1 MDFEDKMIN
10 CEDCNTEFLHS
21 AEDQERY
28 HERGLTNEPKRCRPC
43 RAKRKERSQGGGGGG
58 GGSSHGGG
66 GGGYGGGGGG
76 GGGGGSGGSGGGGGY
91 GGGGQR
97 RPSFDAVCA
106 ACGKDTTVP
115 FRPTGERPVYC
126 RDCYRQMRN
135 D

>member
-1 MDFEDKMIN
+1 MDFEDKTIV
-10 CEDCNTEFLHS
+10 CEDCGTDFVHS

-28 HERGLTNEPKRCRPC
+28 HERGFTNEPKRCRPC

-58 GGSSHGGG
+58 GGGGDRRRF
-66 GGGYGGGGGG
+66 GGGGGG
-76 GGGGGSGGSGGGGGY
+76 GG
-91 GGGGQR
+91 Q

-106 ACGKDTTVP
+106 ACGKETTVP

-126 RDCYRQMRN
+126 RDCYRQMR